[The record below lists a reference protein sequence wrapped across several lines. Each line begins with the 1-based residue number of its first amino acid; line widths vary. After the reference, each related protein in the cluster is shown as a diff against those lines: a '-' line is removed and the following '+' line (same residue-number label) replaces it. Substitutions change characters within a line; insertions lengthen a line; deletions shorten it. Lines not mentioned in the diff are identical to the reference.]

1 MQSSDIRGILAT
13 ESDNWV
19 KQRRF
24 GLKTLKDLGFARR
37 GIEEII
43 NEEVDQ
49 MIDTMVSERGEE
61 NYLVESVF
69 NIPVINVLW
78 QLVAGY
84 RFDKTASEES
94 NVINNMTMM
103 AKNYITMVTFPLGLT
118 KFFRKKFYE
127 DNVKFVKYHRKY
139 IDGKIRNK
147 KNKNSSFSP
156 QIR

>member
-1 MQSSDIRGILAT
+1 
-13 ESDNWV
+13 
-19 KQRRF
+19 
-24 GLKTLKDLGFARR
+24 
-37 GIEEII
+37 
-43 NEEVDQ
+43 
-49 MIDTMVSERGEE
+49 MIDTMVSEKGEE

-147 KNKNSSFSP
+147 KK
-156 QIR
+156 